1 MAYPISFDAP
11 TPLSYFAALVADDD
25 SLLLMEAAASIAQDE
40 FPAVDTQAVLTE
52 IDSMAVRLKRRIPA
66 DAAPVQRLRM
76 LGNYFFQ
83 EMGFAGNVNDYYD
96 PQNSYLHNVL
106 KTRRGIPI
114 TLSLIYI
121 ELAKHIGLEARGVA
135 FPGHFLVK
143 LKMPAGDRF
152 GEVVINPFTGQS
164 LGRDDL
170 EDMLQ
175 PYRRRPGSHPD
186 FEAPLGLYLQT
197 APPREVLARL
207 LRNLKEIYRIA
218 QDWPRLLAVQQRLV
232 VLLPTAWEERR
243 DRGLTLA
250 ELSRFTE
257 ALADLE
263 AYLEHG
269 SATSDRVAIQRRVG
283 ELWQASRPRLH

>member
-1 MAYPISFDAP
+1 MADPINFDAP

-40 FPAVDTQAVLTE
+40 FPSVDTQAVLTE
-52 IDSMAVRLKRRIPA
+52 IDTMAERLKRRIPA
-66 DAAPVQRLRM
+66 DAAAVQRLRM

-96 PQNSYLHNVL
+96 PQNSFLHNVL

-114 TLSLIYI
+114 TLSLVYI

-175 PYRRRPGSHPD
+175 PYRRRPGAHPD

-197 APPREVLARL
+197 AQPREVLARL
-207 LRNLKEIYRIA
+207 LRNLKEIYRSA

-232 VLLPTAWEERR
+232 VLLPTTWEERR
-243 DRGLTLA
+243 DRGLALA

-269 SATSDRVAIQRRVG
+269 SATADRAAIQRRAG

>member
-1 MAYPISFDAP
+1 MADSINFDAP
-11 TPLSYFAALVADDD
+11 SPLSYFAALVADDD
-25 SLLLMEAAASIAQDE
+25 NLLLIEAAASIAQDE
-40 FPAVDTQAVLTE
+40 FPAVDTQSVLAE
-52 IDSMAVRLKRRIPA
+52 MDLLADRLKRRIPA
-66 DAAPVQRLRM
+66 DASPVQRLRL
-76 LGNYFFQ
+76 LGHYFFS
-83 EMGFAGNVNDYYD
+83 ELGFAGNVNDYYD

-143 LKMPAGDRF
+143 LKMPAGDRY

-164 LGRDDL
+164 LGREDL

-175 PYRRRPGSHPD
+175 PFRRRPGAHPD

-197 APPREVLARL
+197 APARDVLARL
-207 LRNLKEIYRIA
+207 LRNLKEIYRSA

-232 VLLPTAWEERR
+232 TLLPSTWEERR
-243 DRGLTLA
+243 DRGLAYA
-250 ELSRFTE
+250 ELSRFSE

-269 SATSDRVAIQRRVG
+269 SAAVDRAAIQRRAG

>member
-1 MAYPISFDAP
+1 MAEPMKFAAP
-11 TPLSYFAALVADDD
+11 TPLSYFASLVVDDD
-25 SLLLMEAAASIAQDE
+25 NLLLIEAAASIAQDD
-40 FPAVDTQAVLTE
+40 FPSVDTQGVLAE
-52 IDSMAVRLKRRIPA
+52 IDLLADRLKRRVPA
-66 DAAPVQRLRM
+66 DAAPVQRLRL

-83 EMGFAGNVNDYYD
+83 ELGFAGNVNDYYD
-96 PQNSYLHNVL
+96 PQNSFLHNVL

-114 TLSLIYI
+114 SLSLIYI
-121 ELAKHIGLEARGVA
+121 ELAKQIGLRARGVA

-143 LKMPAGDRF
+143 LKMPAGERM

-175 PYRRRPGSHPD
+175 PYRRRPGAHPD

-197 APPREVLARL
+197 APPRDVLARL
-207 LRNLKEIYRIA
+207 LRNLKEIYRSA
-218 QDWPRLLAVQQRLV
+218 ADWTRLLAVQQRLV
-232 VLLPTAWEERR
+232 VLLPASWEERR
-243 DRGLTLA
+243 DRGLALA
-250 ELSRFTE
+250 ELSRLPE

-269 SATSDRVAIQRRVG
+269 SNVVDRSVIQRRAA

>member
-1 MAYPISFDAP
+1 MADPMKFEPP

-25 SLLLMEAAASIAQDE
+25 NLLLIEAAASIAQDE
-40 FPAVDTQAVLTE
+40 FPHVDTQGVLAE
-52 IDSMAVRLKRRIPA
+52 IDLLADRLKRRIPA
-66 DAAPVQRLRM
+66 DASQVQRLRL
-76 LGNYFFQ
+76 LGHFFFS
-83 EMGFAGNVNDYYD
+83 ELGFAGNVNDYYD

-143 LKMPAGDRF
+143 LKMPAGDRY

-164 LGRDDL
+164 LGREDL
-170 EDMLQ
+170 EDMLE
-175 PYRRRPGSHPD
+175 PFRRRPGAHPD

-197 APPREVLARL
+197 AAPRDVLARL
-207 LRNLKEIYRIA
+207 LHNLKEIYRSA

-232 VLLPTAWEERR
+232 VLLPSNWEERR
-243 DRGLTLA
+243 DRGLALA

-269 SATSDRVAIQRRVG
+269 SALADRAAVERRAG

>member
-1 MAYPISFDAP
+1 MKFAAP
-11 TPLSYFAALVADDD
+11 TPLSYFAALVENDDN
-25 SLLLMEAAASIAQDE
+25 LLLVEAAASIAQDE
-40 FPAVDTQAVLTE
+40 FPDVDTQGVLAE
-52 IDSMAVRLKRRIPA
+52 IDLLADRLKRRIPV
-66 DAAPVQRLRM
+66 DASPVQRLRL
-76 LGNYFFQ
+76 LGHYFFS

-96 PQNSYLHNVL
+96 PQNSHLHNVL

-143 LKMPAGDRF
+143 LKMPAGDRH

-164 LGRDDL
+164 LGRENL

-175 PYRRRPGSHPD
+175 PFRRRPGAHPD

-197 APPREVLARL
+197 APPRDVLARL
-207 LRNLKEIYRIA
+207 LRNLKEIYRSA
-218 QDWPRLLAVQQRLV
+218 HDWPRLLAVQQRLV
-232 VLLPTAWEERR
+232 VLLPSAWEERR
-243 DRGLTLA
+243 DRGLAFA
-250 ELSRFTE
+250 ELSRFSE

-263 AYLEHG
+263 AYLENG
-269 SATSDRVAIQRRVG
+269 AAAADRTAIQRRVSD
-283 ELWQASRPRLH
+283 LWQASRPRLH

>member
-1 MAYPISFDAP
+1 MADPMKFEAP
-11 TPLSYFAALVADDD
+11 TPLSYFAALVADDAN
-25 SLLLMEAAASIAQDE
+25 LLLVEAAASIAQDE
-40 FPAVDTQAVLTE
+40 FPGVDTLGVLAE
-52 IDSMAVRLKRRIPA
+52 IDLLADRLKRRIPA
-66 DAAPVQRLRM
+66 DASPVQRLRL
-76 LGNYFFQ
+76 LGHYFFS

-143 LKMPAGDRF
+143 LKMPAGDRY

-164 LGRDDL
+164 LGREDL

-175 PYRRRPGSHPD
+175 PFRRRPGAHPD

-197 APPREVLARL
+197 APARDVLARL
-207 LRNLKEIYRIA
+207 LRNLKEIYRSA

-232 VLLPTAWEERR
+232 TLLPSTWEERR
-243 DRGLTLA
+243 DRGLAYA
-250 ELSRFTE
+250 ELSRFPE

-269 SATSDRVAIQRRVG
+269 SALVDRAAVQRRAG

>member
-1 MAYPISFDAP
+1 MPDPLKFEVP
-11 TPLSYFAALVADDD
+11 TALSYFASLVADDD
-25 SLLLMEAAASIAQDE
+25 NLLLIEAATSIAQDE
-40 FPAVDTQAVLTE
+40 FPGVDTQGVLAE
-52 IDSMAVRLKRRIPA
+52 IDLLSERLKRRIPA
-66 DAAPVQRLRM
+66 DASQVQRLRL
-76 LGNYFFQ
+76 LGHFFFS

-143 LKMPAGDRF
+143 LKMPAGDRY

-164 LGRDDL
+164 LGREDL

-175 PYRRRPGSHPD
+175 PYRRRPGAHPD
-186 FEAPLGLYLQT
+186 FDAPLGLYLQT
-197 APPREVLARL
+197 APARDVLARL
-207 LRNLKEIYRIA
+207 LRNLKEIFRSS

-232 VLLPTAWEERR
+232 VLLPSTWEERR
-243 DRGLTLA
+243 DRGLAFA
-250 ELSRFTE
+250 ELSRFAE

-263 AYLEHG
+263 AYLEQG
-269 SATSDRVAIQRRVG
+269 AALVDRAAIQRRAS

>member
-1 MAYPISFDAP
+1 MKFAAP
-11 TPLSYFAALVADDD
+11 TPLSYFAALVENDDN
-25 SLLLMEAAASIAQDE
+25 LLLVEAAASIAQDE
-40 FPAVDTQAVLTE
+40 FPDVDTQGVLAE
-52 IDSMAVRLKRRIPA
+52 IDLLADRLKRRIPV
-66 DAAPVQRLRM
+66 DASPVQRLRL
-76 LGNYFFQ
+76 LGHYFFS

-96 PQNSYLHNVL
+96 PQNSHLHNVL

-143 LKMPAGDRF
+143 LKMPAGDRH

-164 LGRDDL
+164 LGRENL

-175 PYRRRPGSHPD
+175 PFRRRPGAHPD

-197 APPREVLARL
+197 APPRDVLARL
-207 LRNLKEIYRIA
+207 LRNLKEIYRSA
-218 QDWPRLLAVQQRLV
+218 HDWPRLLAVQQRLV
-232 VLLPTAWEERR
+232 VLLPSAWEERR
-243 DRGLTLA
+243 DRGLAFA
-250 ELSRFTE
+250 ELSRFSD

-263 AYLEHG
+263 AYLENG
-269 SATSDRVAIQRRVG
+269 AAAADRTAIQRRVSD
-283 ELWQASRPRLH
+283 LWQASRPRLH

>member
-1 MAYPISFDAP
+1 MKFAAP
-11 TPLSYFAALVADDD
+11 TPLSYFAALVENDDN
-25 SLLLMEAAASIAQDE
+25 LLLVEAAASIAQDE
-40 FPAVDTQAVLTE
+40 FPDVDTQGVLAE
-52 IDSMAVRLKRRIPA
+52 IDLLADRLRRRIPV
-66 DAAPVQRLRM
+66 DAVPVQRLRL
-76 LGNYFFQ
+76 LGHYFFS

-96 PQNSYLHNVL
+96 PQNSHLHNVL

-143 LKMPAGDRF
+143 LKMPAGDRH

-164 LGRDDL
+164 LGRENL

-175 PYRRRPGSHPD
+175 PFRRRPGAHPD

-197 APPREVLARL
+197 APPRDVLARL
-207 LRNLKEIYRIA
+207 LRNLKEIYRSA
-218 QDWPRLLAVQQRLV
+218 HDWPRLLAVQQRLV
-232 VLLPTAWEERR
+232 VLLPSAWEERR
-243 DRGLTLA
+243 DRGLAFA
-250 ELSRFTE
+250 ELSRFSE

-263 AYLEHG
+263 AYLENG
-269 SATSDRVAIQRRVG
+269 AAAADRTAIQRRVSD
-283 ELWQASRPRLH
+283 LWQASRPRLH

>member
-1 MAYPISFDAP
+1 MAEPLHFAAP
-11 TPLSYFAALVADDD
+11 TPLSYFASLVADDD
-25 SLLLMEAAASIAQDE
+25 NFLLIEAAASIAQDE
-40 FPAVDTQAVLTE
+40 HPSVDTQAVLAE
-52 IDSMAVRLKRRIPA
+52 IDLLADRLQRRVPA
-66 DAAPVQRLRM
+66 DAAPVQRLRL

-96 PQNSYLHNVL
+96 PQNSFLHNVL

-114 TLSLIYI
+114 SLSLIYI
-121 ELAKHIGLEARGVA
+121 ELAKHIGLRARGVA

-143 LKMPAGDRF
+143 LKMPAGDRM

-175 PYRRRPGSHPD
+175 PYRRRPGAHPD

-197 APPREVLARL
+197 ATPRDVLARL
-207 LRNLKEIYRIA
+207 LRNLKEIYRSA

-232 VLLPTAWEERR
+232 VLLPASWEERR
-243 DRGLTLA
+243 DRGLALA
-250 ELSRFTE
+250 ELSRLPE

-269 SATSDRVAIQRRVG
+269 SNAADRSAIQRRAA
-283 ELWQASRPRLH
+283 ELWQAGRPRLH

>member
-1 MAYPISFDAP
+1 MRDPINFEAP
-11 TPLSYFAALVADDD
+11 TPLAYFAALVADDD
-25 SLLLMEAAASIAQDE
+25 NLLLIEAAASIAQDE
-40 FPAVDTQAVLTE
+40 FPAVDTQGVLAE
-52 IDSMAVRLKRRIPA
+52 IDLLADRLKRRIPA
-66 DAAPVQRLRM
+66 DASPVQRLRL
-76 LGNYFFQ
+76 LGHYFFS
-83 EMGFAGNVNDYYD
+83 ELGFAGNVNDYYD

-143 LKMPAGDRF
+143 LKMPAGDRH

-164 LGRDDL
+164 LGREDL

-175 PYRRRPGSHPD
+175 PFRRRPGAHPD

-197 APPREVLARL
+197 ALPRDVLARL
-207 LRNLKEIYRIA
+207 LRNLKEIYRSA

-232 VLLPTAWEERR
+232 TLLPSTWEERR
-243 DRGLTLA
+243 DRGLAYA
-250 ELSRFTE
+250 ELSLFPE

-269 SATSDRVAIQRRVG
+269 SALVDRAAVQRRAG

>member
-1 MAYPISFDAP
+1 MKFASP
-11 TPLSYFAALVADDD
+11 TPLSYFASLVADDD
-25 SLLLMEAAASIAQDE
+25 NLLLIEAAASIAQDD
-40 FPAVDTQAVLTE
+40 FPSVDTQGVLAE
-52 IDSMAVRLKRRIPA
+52 LDLLADRLKRRVPA
-66 DAAPVQRLRM
+66 DAAPVQRLRL

-96 PQNSYLHNVL
+96 PQNSFLHNVL

-114 TLSLIYI
+114 SLSLIYI
-121 ELAKHIGLEARGVA
+121 ELAKQIGLQARGVA

-143 LKMPAGDRF
+143 LKMPAGDRM

-175 PYRRRPGSHPD
+175 PYRRRPGAHPD

-197 APPREVLARL
+197 APPRDVLARL
-207 LRNLKEIYRIA
+207 LRNLKEIYRSA
-218 QDWPRLLAVQQRLV
+218 ADWPRLLAVQQRLV
-232 VLLPTAWEERR
+232 VLLPTSWDERR
-243 DRGLTLA
+243 DRGLALA
-250 ELSRFTE
+250 ELSRLPE

-269 SATSDRVAIQRRVG
+269 ANATDRAVIQRRAA

>member
-1 MAYPISFDAP
+1 MAETMKFDAP

-25 SLLLMEAAASIAQDE
+25 NLLLIEAAASIAQDE
-40 FPAVDTQAVLTE
+40 FPAVDTQGVLAE
-52 IDSMAVRLKRRIPA
+52 IDLLADRLKRRIPA
-66 DAAPVQRLRM
+66 DASPVQRLRL
-76 LGNYFFQ
+76 LGHYFFS
-83 EMGFAGNVNDYYD
+83 ELGFAGNVNDYYD
-96 PQNSYLHNVL
+96 PQNSHLHNVL

-143 LKMPAGDRF
+143 LKMPAGDRY

-164 LGRDDL
+164 LGREDL

-175 PYRRRPGSHPD
+175 PFRRRPGAHPD

-207 LRNLKEIYRIA
+207 LRNLKAIYRSA

-232 VLLPTAWEERR
+232 TLLPTTWEERR
-243 DRGLTLA
+243 DRGLAYA
-250 ELSRFTE
+250 ELSRFSE

-269 SATSDRVAIQRRVG
+269 SGLVDRAAVQRRAG
-283 ELWQASRPRLH
+283 ELWQASKPRLH

>member
-1 MAYPISFDAP
+1 MAEPMKFDAP
-11 TPLSYFAALVADDD
+11 TPLTYFAALVADDD
-25 SLLLMEAAASIAQDE
+25 NLLLIEAAVSIAQDE
-40 FPAVDTQAVLTE
+40 VPSVDTQSVLAE
-52 IDSMAVRLKRRIPA
+52 IDLLADRLKRRIPA
-66 DAAPVQRLRM
+66 DAPPVQRLRL
-76 LGNYFFQ
+76 LGHFYFQ

-121 ELAKHIGLEARGVA
+121 ELARHIGLEARGVA
-135 FPGHFLVK
+135 FPGPFLVK
-143 LKMPAGDRF
+143 LKMPAGDRV

-175 PYRRRPGSHPD
+175 PYRRRPGAHPD

-197 APPREVLARL
+197 APPRDILARL
-207 LRNLKEIYRIA
+207 LRNLKEIHRSA
-218 QDWPRLLAVQQRLV
+218 QDWTRLLAVQQRLV
-232 VLLPTAWEERR
+232 VLLPTSWDERR
-243 DRGLTLA
+243 DRGLALA

-269 SATSDRVAIQRRVG
+269 PTAVDRASIQRRAA
-283 ELWQASRPRLH
+283 ELWQAGRPRLH

>member
-1 MAYPISFDAP
+1 MKFAAP
-11 TPLSYFAALVADDD
+11 TPLSYFAALVENDEN
-25 SLLLMEAAASIAQDE
+25 LLLVEAAASIAQDE
-40 FPAVDTQAVLTE
+40 FPDVDTQGVLAE
-52 IDSMAVRLKRRIPA
+52 IDLLADRLERRIPV
-66 DAAPVQRLRM
+66 DASPVQRLRL
-76 LGNYFFQ
+76 LGHYFFS

-96 PQNSYLHNVL
+96 PQNSHLHNVL

-143 LKMPAGDRF
+143 LKMPAGDRH

-164 LGRDDL
+164 LGRENL

-175 PYRRRPGSHPD
+175 PFRRRPGAHPD

-197 APPREVLARL
+197 APPRDVLARL
-207 LRNLKEIYRIA
+207 LRNLKEIYRSA
-218 QDWPRLLAVQQRLV
+218 HDWPRLLAVQQRLV
-232 VLLPTAWEERR
+232 VLLPSTWEERR
-243 DRGLTLA
+243 DRGLAFA
-250 ELSRFTE
+250 ELSRFSE

-263 AYLEHG
+263 AYLENG
-269 SATSDRVAIQRRVG
+269 AAVADRTVIQRRVSD
-283 ELWQASRPRLH
+283 LWQASRPRLH

>member
-1 MAYPISFDAP
+1 MADPINFDAP

-40 FPAVDTQAVLTE
+40 FPSVDTQAVLTE
-52 IDSMAVRLKRRIPA
+52 IDTMAERLKRRIPA
-66 DAAPVQRLRM
+66 DAAAVQRLRM

-96 PQNSYLHNVL
+96 PQNSFLHNVL

-175 PYRRRPGSHPD
+175 PYRRRPGAHPD

-197 APPREVLARL
+197 AQPREVLARL
-207 LRNLKEIYRIA
+207 LRNLKEIYRSA

-232 VLLPTAWEERR
+232 VLLPTTWEERR
-243 DRGLTLA
+243 DRGLALA

-269 SATSDRVAIQRRVG
+269 SATADRAAIQRRAG

>member
-1 MAYPISFDAP
+1 MAEPMKFDAP

-25 SLLLMEAAASIAQDE
+25 NLLLIEAAASIAQDE
-40 FPAVDTQAVLTE
+40 FPAVDTQGVLAE
-52 IDSMAVRLKRRIPA
+52 IDLLADRLKRRIPA
-66 DAAPVQRLRM
+66 DASPVQRLRL
-76 LGNYFFQ
+76 LGHYFFS
-83 EMGFAGNVNDYYD
+83 ELGFAGNVNDYYD

-143 LKMPAGDRF
+143 LKMPAGDRY

-164 LGRDDL
+164 LGREDL

-175 PYRRRPGSHPD
+175 PFRRRPGAHPD

-197 APPREVLARL
+197 APPRDVLARL
-207 LRNLKEIYRIA
+207 LRNLKEIYRNA

-232 VLLPTAWEERR
+232 TLLPSTWEERR
-243 DRGLTLA
+243 DRGFAYA
-250 ELSRFTE
+250 ELSRFSE

-269 SATSDRVAIQRRVG
+269 SALVDRAAVQRRAG